1 MLGLHRPTA
10 GWAKVFKQTMSPNAA
25 DVTRPNCRVLHR
37 PADAATGA
45 NDEIWDPMPATETV
59 RRVLPPEEHQ
69 TDTEQLL
76 AA

>member
-1 MLGLHRPTA
+1 VLA
-10 GWAKVFKQTMSPNAA
+10 VSPNPA

-37 PADAATGA
+37 PADAAGTGTA
-45 NDEIWDPMPATETV
+45 DDEIWDPMPARESV

>member
-1 MLGLHRPTA
+1 
-10 GWAKVFKQTMSPNAA
+10 MSPNVN

-37 PADAATGA
+37 PADAPTTGGA
-45 NDEIWDPMPATETV
+45 DDEIWDPMPASESV

-76 AA
+76 GA